1 MNTLV
6 ILPGQGTQESS
17 LHSVYS
23 NETSVRVKTFILQ
36 EYIQLLLINKYI
48 FKAHFTFHNVKQ
60 HINMSYVTNCHVY
73 TGFFP
78 QL

>member
-17 LHSVYS
+17 LYSVYS
-23 NETSVRVKTFILQ
+23 NETSVRAILQ
-36 EYIQLLLINKYI
+36 EFIKLLLINKYI
-48 FKAHFTFHNVKQ
+48 LFKAHFTFHNVKQ
-60 HINMSYVTNCHVY
+60 HTHITYVTNDHVY

>member
-17 LHSVYS
+17 LYS
-23 NETSVRVKTFILQ
+23 NETSVRAILQ
-36 EYIQLLLINKYI
+36 EFIKLLLINKYI
-48 FKAHFTFHNVKQ
+48 LFKAHFTFHNVKQ
-60 HINMSYVTNCHVY
+60 HTHMPYVTNGHVY